1 MNESAACVRRAV
13 LVVKIFLYMG
23 QDQSVSP
30 RLDQSLLAD
39 QHSDPKTPSPK
50 QAVTYISL
58 QCTLLTFRFGVRPD
72 TLLNWMDGFHI
83 AVRHIYPCCA
93 SKVDRRHSRT
103 YVVRSVRVWRAQT
116 MPTQDFAGH

>member
-58 QCTLLTFRFGVRPD
+58 QYTLLTFRFGVRPD
-72 TLLNWMDGFHI
+72 TLLNWMDGSISPFDTYI
-83 AVRHIYPCCA
+83 RAVRQRLI
-93 SKVDRRHSRT
+93 VDIVGR
-103 YVVRSVRVWRAQT
+103 
-116 MPTQDFAGH
+116 M